1 MHNQDIDTEV
11 ENSCWNV
18 YKNKPTTSDH
28 SCWSDADKFCIT
40 WSSKSKSLSPRHG
53 DSFGT
58 YYPARVY
65 SKVTS
70 PPSTNFDVVFRKC
83 HFEDY
88 LSLTLCVKRLNLTAQ
103 TKSAQN
109 QLGPKPSRPKTN
121 SAQNSLKPWIDADP
135 SPLRLFP
142 LFFFFFFHRLY
153 YALGVGQSKK
163 FGNLECCNFLKLWAT
178 VTCDVNLRPGM
189 GMSQRIHFWYQ
200 RKLLKMP
207 IFSRKWT
214 WKNKQTKKH
223 FFCSKDVLERQQLKV
238 LS

>member
-88 LSLTLCVKRLNLTAQ
+88 LSLTLCVKRLNLKLSWPTFFAVAFLER
-103 TKSAQN
+103 KG
-109 QLGPKPSRPKTN
+109 QLIC
-121 SAQNSLKPWIDADP
+121 SLKCPSDRDALKVI
-135 SPLRLFP
+135 SFNTVHRLRL
-142 LFFFFFFHRLY
+142 LHLRRLN
-153 YALGVGQSKK
+153 VDTGQDHWYIKTSSLLRHHKCLKTSQPRVHKK
-163 FGNLECCNFLKLWAT
+163 
-178 VTCDVNLRPGM
+178 V
-189 GMSQRIHFWYQ
+189 RIHTVAGHRDINRSMGWAQF
-200 RKLLKMP
+200 
-207 IFSRKWT
+207 
-214 WKNKQTKKH
+214 
-223 FFCSKDVLERQQLKV
+223 
-238 LS
+238 